1 MLAFARRQVGKP
13 FSGTG
18 MARSLIYPRVPDG
31 SSWFCAELVAAALQV
46 GGLMSAQSNP
56 GAATP
61 ESLYRLYKARAAT
74 TANPF
79 TLRNQFAPHAPQ
91 RALTMGAP
99 ARPSPAPP
107 MRRAN
112 SASTGG
118 PVAAAQAR
126 VRERC
131 LRHVALRWARAV
143 TSARELGRRH

>member
-1 MLAFARRQVGKP
+1 MRTEPARTRPPPVEP
-13 FSGTG
+13 N
-18 MARSLIYPRVPDG
+18 ARTP
-31 SSWFCAELVAAALQV
+31 AAGRATD
-46 GGLMSAQSNP
+46 SNP

-99 ARPSPAPP
+99 ARQQRPSPAPP

-126 VRERC
+126 ASSPPRAGLRVLGAQRGGAGRTTDAPLTLRLSSLNVRR
-131 LRHVALRWARAV
+131 
-143 TSARELGRRH
+143 